1 MKVALFMIL
10 CSSVANNCLDPIK
23 INTYND
29 FYECMGAG
37 YLESYKK
44 NQDIGAADVNE
55 YRMYIKFMCANEE
68 GEQI

>member
-10 CSSVANNCLDPIK
+10 CSSVANNCFEPIK

-29 FYECMGAG
+29 FYECMSAG

-44 NQDIGAADVNE
+44 TQEIGTKDINK
-55 YRMYIKFMCANEE
+55 YKMYIKFMCTDEE

>member
-44 NQDIGAADVNE
+44 NQDIGPADVNE

>member
-44 NQDIGAADVNE
+44 NQDIGKEDINK
-55 YRMYIKFMCANEE
+55 YMMYIKFMCSNEE